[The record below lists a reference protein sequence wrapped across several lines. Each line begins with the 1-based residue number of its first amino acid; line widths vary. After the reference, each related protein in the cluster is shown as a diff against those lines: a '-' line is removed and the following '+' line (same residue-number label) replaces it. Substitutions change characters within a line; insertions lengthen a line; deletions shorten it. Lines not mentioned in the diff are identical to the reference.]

1 MEKELVSFRDSIKMV
16 KLGFNEKTFSFF
28 DKNSGFEISYFD
40 LSRISF
46 SMGLIKRPTYS
57 QCFRFFREN
66 YNIHT
71 NIKFTKE
78 NNIISHVGEIM
89 FDNNTIIKKYSTYDE
104 AQHFTLKTIFDI
116 LNGKRL
122 FHEYNEETIKFETI

>member
-1 MEKELVSFRDSIKMV
+1 MEKELVSFRDSIKMM

-46 SMGLIKRPTYS
+46 SMDLIKRPTYS

-66 YNIHT
+66 YNIQT
-71 NIKFTKE
+71 NIKFIKE
-78 NNIISHVGEIM
+78 NNTISHVSEIM
-89 FDNNTIIKKYSTYDE
+89 IDDNTIIKKYGTYDE
-104 AQHFTLKTIFDI
+104 AQHFTLKTIFNI
-116 LNGKRL
+116 LKGKRDL
-122 FHEYNEETIKFETI
+122 HEYNEESIKFETI